1 MKYLHGILYLNQAEE
16 GVAQAEVRED
26 SEAAE
31 AAEGR
36 PSAEEVAEAAGG
48 GGVEL
53 PAVGPHS

>member
-1 MKYLHGILYLNQAEE
+1 LKYLHGILYLNQAEE

-48 GGVEL
+48 GGVE
-53 PAVGPHS
+53 